1 MAAII
6 QEAQGGSDMTTSTAT
21 HVTRTRERR
30 WSEEAAFFDRAARR
44 IEEAHLPIDPLALQ
58 RYARPVLRKRFNK
71 EYRFR
76 ILGSLE
82 GKTLLDVGCGDGQNS
97 VMLAR
102 MGARV
107 TGIDVSPG
115 AIEVARRR
123 AEVNGVA
130 DRVRFLCAPVEEA
143 ALPDGEFDIVW
154 GEGILHHVLDDLD
167 RVLSRLAR
175 CARPE
180 GVLIFSEPI
189 NLSPALRSLR
199 RRIPIRTEATPG
211 ERPMVGAE
219 LDLVR
224 RYVPDLVMRPYSV
237 LGRLDRFILVRFNYE
252 RSSVVRRGIVN
263 AMAIFD
269 WLVTSLPG
277 FDRLASTCVL
287 HGRPAPSAP

>member
-1 MAAII
+1 VWFQTPDMA
-6 QEAQGGSDMTTSTAT
+6 SSTAID
-21 HVTRTRERR
+21 VTKARERR

-44 IEEAHLPIDPLALQ
+44 VEGIHLPIDPLALQ
-58 RYARPVLRKRFNK
+58 RYTRPVLRKRFNK

-76 ILGSLE
+76 VLGPLA
-82 GKTLLDVGCGDGQNS
+82 GKALLDVGCGDGQNS

-130 DRVRFLCAPVEEA
+130 DRVRFLCAPVELA
-143 ALPDGEFDIVW
+143 ALPDREFDIVW

-167 RVLSRLAR
+167 RVLTRLAR
-175 CARPE
+175 CAKPE

-189 NLSPALRSLR
+189 NLSPTLRRIR
-199 RRIPIRTEATPG
+199 RRIPIRTDATPG
-211 ERPMVGAE
+211 ERPMLGAE

-224 RYVPDLVMRPYSV
+224 RHVSGLVMRPYSV
-237 LGRLDRFILVRFNYE
+237 LGRLDRLILVRFNYE
-252 RSSVVRRGIVN
+252 RSHVVRRGIVN
-263 AMAIFD
+263 AIAIFD
-269 WLVTSLPG
+269 WLITSLPG
-277 FDRLASTCVL
+277 CERLASTCVL
-287 HGRPAPSAP
+287 HGRPAPSRS